1 MNLNDRSLVTQL
13 QVTVCIFRLNYALH
27 LTVEGLAVCTF
38 FEGFCTNYRFSVSR
52 LLSLL
57 LYFRHFDDVTNMVA
71 TTCQM
76 LFHLVQNNNFHCQ
89 TLYKIYWKNAK
100 FDLFG
105 SEKASC
111 QIWLRTEIG

>member
-89 TLYKIYWKNAK
+89 TLYKIY
-100 FDLFG
+100 L
-105 SEKASC
+105 EKR
-111 QIWLRTEIG
+111 QI